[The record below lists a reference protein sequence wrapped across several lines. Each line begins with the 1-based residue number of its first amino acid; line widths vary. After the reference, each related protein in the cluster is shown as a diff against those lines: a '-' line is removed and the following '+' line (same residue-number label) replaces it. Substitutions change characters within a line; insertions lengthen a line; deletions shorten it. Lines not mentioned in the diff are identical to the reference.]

1 MGGVEG
7 SAAHL
12 RLAELAQHRVDGVE
26 RCVDLFADLRMEDQR
41 TVGWT
46 S

>member
-26 RCVDLFADLRMEDQR
+26 CSVDLLPDLVVGEDDS
-41 TVGWT
+41 V
-46 S
+46 SV